1 MEAVR
6 EEAEAL
12 AEQQEHPLLGPL
24 PSDAVVSPSMPF
36 RVFMPTKVLRVNY
49 PKPYNLQS
57 YDATPLRAP
66 HCRCIKVG
74 TPAKVG

>member
-12 AEQQEHPLLGPL
+12 AAAQEHPLLGPP

-36 RVFMPTKVLRVNY
+36 RLFMPTKVRHSNRRV
-49 PKPYNLQS
+49 
-57 YDATPLRAP
+57 PLGAP
-66 HCRCIKVG
+66 
-74 TPAKVG
+74 